1 MARLLVNWRIWAL
14 MGTVGGL
21 LAFALWPTPV
31 DVDVATVS
39 RGPLV
44 VTVDEE
50 GRTRVRD
57 RFVVSAPVT
66 GRVLRIELEPGDR
79 VRRGDVVAR
88 VQAEAPPLLD
98 TRTTAEAQAAI
109 DGARAELGRV
119 RAEEQRAE
127 AAMTQAQRE
136 WERARRLTAA
146 GVLSTQELDVRE
158 VEARLAEKVW
168 NAATFAARAASAEL
182 QRAEA
187 RLTPASPGARNRAV
201 AVAAPEDGVVLR
213 RLRESESFV
222 PAGEPLVEIGDPA
235 RLEIVVDLLS
245 TDATRIREGARATVQ
260 LQTGDEAPFDA
271 RVRRIEPSGF
281 TKVSALGVEEQ
292 RVNIVLDLADQAGE
306 DTVFGDAYR
315 VEVRI
320 VVWEAPDVLK
330 VPMSALFRAGDQWA
344 VYEVRD
350 GLAQQTLVELGQQ
363 TGREAEV
370 LAGLT
375 EHARVIAHPADTV
388 RDGMRVRERS

>member
-1 MARLLVNWRIWAL
+1 
-14 MGTVGGL
+14 
-21 LAFALWPTPV
+21 
-31 DVDVATVS
+31 
-39 RGPLV
+39 
-44 VTVDEE
+44 
-50 GRTRVRD
+50 
-57 RFVVSAPVT
+57 
-66 GRVLRIELEPGDR
+66 
-79 VRRGDVVAR
+79 
-88 VQAEAPPLLD
+88 
-98 TRTTAEAQAAI
+98 
-109 DGARAELGRV
+109 
-119 RAEEQRAE
+119 
-127 AAMTQAQRE
+127 MTQAQRE
-136 WERARRLTAA
+136 LERARRLTAG

-187 RLTPASPGARNRAV
+187 RLIPASPRARNGAV

-245 TDATRIREGARATVQ
+245 TDATRIREGAHATVQ
-260 LQTGDEAPFDA
+260 PQTGAEAPLDA
-271 RVRRIEPSGF
+271 TVRRIEPSGF

-292 RVNIVLDLADQAGE
+292 RVNVVLDLADQAGE

-320 VVWEAPDVLK
+320 VVWEAQDALK
-330 VPMSALFRAGDQWA
+330 VPMSALFRVGDQWA

-350 GLAQQTLVELGQQ
+350 GLAQRTIVELGQQ

-370 LAGLT
+370 LAGVD
-375 EHARVIAHPADTV
+375 EHARVIVHPGDTV
-388 RDGMRVRERS
+388 RDGTRVKQRS